1 MLEDISVVSS
11 GGTPNRSKLGYW
23 GGDIPWVSTSLI
35 DFNTIYQTE
44 EKITEEGLQYSSAK
58 ICPKGSLLMAMYGQ
72 GKTRGKVAML
82 GIDASI
88 NQACASIQ
96 TDKRILNSSFL
107 FQNLSKRYLEIR
119 NLSNQGGQENL
130 SGTIIKSINVSYP
143 SLSEQEKIVS
153 FFILIDQRI
162 EAQNKIIKDL
172 KLLKSTIRHIL
183 FMQIEKSNTERKRI
197 KDILDYEQPTM
208 YIVENTD
215 YQSDVSLIPVLTA
228 NKAFILGYTS
238 ENYGIYNKGNCIIF
252 DDFTLDLKYVDFPF
266 KVKSSA
272 IKILTSKPSINLKYV
287 FEYLSFLDL
296 TSRDHKRH
304 YISEVESMLIYV
316 PEIEMQDIFSILFSI
331 LDEKIVLES
340 HHYNLLTTQKQY
352 LLSQLFI

>member
-1 MLEDISVVSS
+1 MRFPEFTGEWEEKMLEDISVVSS
-11 GGTPNRSKLGYW
+11 GGTPNRSKLEYW

-162 EAQNKIIKDL
+162 EAQNKII
-172 KLLKSTIRHIL
+172 
-183 FMQIEKSNTERKRI
+183 
-197 KDILDYEQPTM
+197 EQ
-208 YIVENTD
+208 YK
-215 YQSDVSLIPVLTA
+215 SLIKGIIDLTFASAHHTIYSIADLGEPFRVMSLSKEDMSEDGSECILYGELFTIYGPVINEIKSKTRKIVPKPTLS
-228 NKAFILGYTS
+228 TS
-238 ENYGIYNKGNCIIF
+238 Q
-252 DDFTLDLKYVDFPF
+252 DLLFPSSTTVDACSLISPSAIG
-266 KVKSSA
+266 KSSSDCP
-272 IKILTSKPSINLKYV
+272 LLPSLN
-287 FEYLSFLDL
+287 
-296 TSRDHKRH
+296 
-304 YISEVESMLIYV
+304 
-316 PEIEMQDIFSILFSI
+316 
-331 LDEKIVLES
+331 
-340 HHYNLLTTQKQY
+340 
-352 LLSQLFI
+352 